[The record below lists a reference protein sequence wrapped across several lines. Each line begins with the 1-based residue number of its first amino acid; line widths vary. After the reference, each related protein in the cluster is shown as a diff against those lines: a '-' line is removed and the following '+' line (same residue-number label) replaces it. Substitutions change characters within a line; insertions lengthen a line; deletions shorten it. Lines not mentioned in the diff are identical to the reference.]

1 MGRNRRFF
9 PLDARPPAGDSAAV
23 KFLTLLIV
31 LAVGCP
37 ALSQAGQADPS
48 PAAIA
53 RWIQET
59 PAAQIV
65 DVRTKEEFA
74 TGHLAKAVL
83 IPWTDKDFSER
94 AKKQLDPAKPVLVYC
109 KSGRRSTAAA
119 GELEKLGFK
128 TVRNLQGGITAWAA
142 AGQPVVKP
150 D

>member
-1 MGRNRRFF
+1 MRPVFF

-23 KFLTLLIV
+23 KFLTLLIT
-31 LAVGCP
+31 LILGCP
-37 ALSQAGQADPS
+37 PLARAEQADQS
-48 PAAIA
+48 PAAVA

-74 TGHLAKAVL
+74 TGRLAKAVL

-94 AKKQLDPAKPVLVYC
+94 AKKELDPAKPVLVYC
-109 KSGRRSTAAA
+109 RSGRRSTEAAA
-119 GELEKLGFK
+119 ELAKLGFK
-128 TVRNLQGGITAWAA
+128 SVRNLKGGITAWTG
-142 AGQPVVKP
+142 AGLPVVKP

>member
-1 MGRNRRFF
+1 M
-9 PLDARPPAGDSAAV
+9 
-23 KFLTLLIV
+23 
-31 LAVGCP
+31 
-37 ALSQAGQADPS
+37 
-48 PAAIA
+48 A

-59 PAAQIV
+59 PSAQIV

-74 TGHLAKAVL
+74 TGRLAKAVL

-94 AKKQLDPAKPVLVYC
+94 VKKQLDPAKPVLVYC
-109 KSGRRSTAAA
+109 KSGRRRTAAA

-128 TVRNLQGGITAWAA
+128 SVRNLQGGINAWTA

>member
-1 MGRNRRFF
+1 M
-9 PLDARPPAGDSAAV
+9 
-23 KFLTLLIV
+23 
-31 LAVGCP
+31 
-37 ALSQAGQADPS
+37 
-48 PAAIA
+48 A

-59 PAAQIV
+59 PSAQIV

-74 TGHLAKAVL
+74 TGRLAKAVL

-94 AKKQLDPAKPVLVYC
+94 VKKQLDPAKPVLVYC

-128 TVRNLQGGITAWAA
+128 SVRNLQGGINAWTA